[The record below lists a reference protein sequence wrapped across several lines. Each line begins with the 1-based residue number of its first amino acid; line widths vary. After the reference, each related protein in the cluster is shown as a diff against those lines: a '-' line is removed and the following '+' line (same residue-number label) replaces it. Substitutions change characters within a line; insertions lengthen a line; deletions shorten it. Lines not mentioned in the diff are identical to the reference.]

1 MSVSTVELN
10 KDDGLGFKWERKV
23 VSSKVL
29 FEIKQTS
36 IKGTFYWDSHGKKI
50 PWTYKDK
57 KSFSRKCADV
67 KVIEEQITINDGE
80 YNFTQWDLYL
90 NGVKYDLDI
99 SNYRINSSGN
109 VTVKCEVGSG

>member
-1 MSVSTVELN
+1 MEAKTYE
-10 KDDGLGFKWERKV
+10 FKWDTEV
-23 VSSKVL
+23 ISSKVL

-67 KVIEEQITINDGE
+67 KVIE
-80 YNFTQWDLYL
+80 
-90 NGVKYDLDI
+90 KKI
-99 SNYRINSSGN
+99 SVMMGAYFHSWI
-109 VTVKCEVGSG
+109 

>member
-50 PWTYKDK
+50 PWTYK
-57 KSFSRKCADV
+57 
-67 KVIEEQITINDGE
+67 G
-80 YNFTQWDLYL
+80 
-90 NGVKYDLDI
+90 
-99 SNYRINSSGN
+99 
-109 VTVKCEVGSG
+109 